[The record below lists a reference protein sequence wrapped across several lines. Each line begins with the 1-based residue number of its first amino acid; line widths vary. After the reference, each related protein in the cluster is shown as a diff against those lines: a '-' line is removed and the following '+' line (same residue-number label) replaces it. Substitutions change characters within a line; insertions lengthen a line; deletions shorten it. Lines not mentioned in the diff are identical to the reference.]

1 MPSTIR
7 QSHYYATPRA
17 LTAGAGGAFA
27 VASPTAAPTSGER
40 VKPGQLIGA
49 STGQVVML
57 KGQAPGKYFV
67 EVRRPSGQL
76 AWVLSTGAVLPGV
89 RAATPAP
96 VPAPAPR
103 PATGPRPVAKPA
115 SKPVRPVRQAPA
127 PTVKT
132 GDGASALQAIIANDQ
147 KTHLWLVQALYWKA
161 KVSQL
166 SGPTADLLDK
176 KLSALIASYNARQQK
191 IKQSRYVKVSTGV
204 NDTVQGWLSR
214 LKGLVGMNGIGILP
228 ALPAVPILVGVV
240 VGAALIGGLWLLLRD
255 DVPRSVNDLQQAAK
269 LTETYRSMS
278 PEEKELF
285 DKTTEDAAKAGAE
298 SVDDTFFGKLKN
310 NALLIAGAIL
320 LYAQATKN
328 KK

>member
-1 MPSTIR
+1 MPSKIQ

-27 VASPTAAPTSGER
+27 VASPAAAPTSGER
-40 VKPGQLIGA
+40 VKPGQLIGT

-57 KGQAPGKYFV
+57 TGQAPGKYFV
-67 EVRRPSGQL
+67 EVRRPAGGL
-76 AWVLSTGAVLPGV
+76 AWVLSTGAVLP
-89 RAATPAP
+89 RSKAAAPAP
-96 VPAPAPR
+96 AQRQVPAPRQVPASPRR
-103 PATGPRPVAKPA
+103 PAPAAPTSARRP
-115 SKPVRPVRQAPA
+115 APA
-127 PTVKT
+127 VKT

-161 KVSQL
+161 KAAQI
-166 SGPTADLLDK
+166 SGSTADLLDK
-176 KLSALIASYNARQQK
+176 KLAALIASYNARQQK

-204 NDTVQGWLSR
+204 NNTVQGWLIR

-269 LTETYRSMS
+269 LTEAYQGMS
-278 PEEKELF
+278 PQEKELF
-285 DKTTEDAAKAGAE
+285 DKTTDEAAKAGAD
-298 SVDDTFFGKLKN
+298 SVDDTFLGKLKN
-310 NALLIAGAIL
+310 NALLIGGAIL
-320 LYAQATKN
+320 LWSQATKN
-328 KK
+328 RK